1 MVTLC
6 CYLLKRKY
14 DKGDT
19 SNKLEGK
26 SRVEKV
32 VKSQIKGF
40 KAPAAALCA
49 VCFISLLFILTVPS
63 ELFEALS
70 D

>member
-1 MVTLC
+1 MIS
-6 CYLLKRKY
+6 
-14 DKGDT
+14 DT

-40 KAPAAALCA
+40 KALAVCCCA
-49 VCFISLLFILTVPS
+49 VCCMFYFPAFHTHRALRTV
-63 ELFEALS
+63 
-70 D
+70 

>member
-1 MVTLC
+1 MMVTLC

-14 DKGDT
+14 DKSDT

-40 KAPAAALCA
+40 KALAVCCCA
-49 VCFISLLFILTVPS
+49 VCCMFYFPAFHTHRALRTV
-63 ELFEALS
+63 
-70 D
+70 